1 MEAIII
7 KFIEQLASPT
17 LMVCLFII
25 GVLAYVLVK
34 IIASQSKKDVL
45 LADLTKEIEKANT
58 TNASLTEAMRIF
70 FDRLKEA
77 GR

>member
-1 MEAIII
+1 
-7 KFIEQLASPT
+7 
-17 LMVCLFII
+17 
-25 GVLAYVLVK
+25 LVK